1 MKKLFLLAAFGMF
14 AFASCKSST
23 CPAYS
28 QKSGRAA
35 DQKVLVKS
43 NHQEAASTQING

>member
-14 AFASCKSST
+14 AFASCKST
-23 CPAYS
+23 CPAYAV
-28 QKSGRAA
+28 KSDRAA

-43 NHQEAASTQING
+43 NHQKAASTQING